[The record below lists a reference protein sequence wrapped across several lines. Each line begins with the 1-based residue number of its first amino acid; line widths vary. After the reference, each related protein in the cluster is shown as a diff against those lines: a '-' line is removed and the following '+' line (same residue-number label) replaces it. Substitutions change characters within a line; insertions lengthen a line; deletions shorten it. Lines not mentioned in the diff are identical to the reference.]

1 MRKLVEEKDKKLK
14 EGIKIKN
21 IVNLEE
27 RNLLFHNENENN
39 KSIIK
44 SLVFKISKMKD
55 QLQELLFL
63 NKNFY
68 LENIKLKEQISLTTP
83 FSNNLLTS
91 NPSTSLCDCN

>member
-21 IVNLEE
+21 VVNLEE
-27 RNLLFHNENENN
+27 RNLLFHNEIENN